1 MQTIKTNVRLSEN
14 AVNDNSRKQ
23 IDHLK
28 KSFLRLKNNSKKNDV
43 KFQTLIPNLQPP
55 PIQQSN
61 YPNQQSIFTTIINEV
76 VIPTTTTN
84 PQTSVIEGVLEEIKE
99 MVFDE
104 KHPHFPLFCLKKNVI
119 KIPSKVHVTVKH
131 IKKPLLKKIHPDA
144 NVAIELCLLFI
155 AELNSTY
162 FDWLKSYE
170 TNRWK
175 RLHSKY
181 LKKYFNSSP
190 TLYKVIRE
198 VLTTELKKGPIIECD
213 YIHIKGEK
221 SYCHQL
227 GEAYFGKGLKDYTLT
242 TPEAQ
247 KIYNNKLFDKYCRS
261 VKNPI

>member
-1 MQTIKTNVRLSEN
+1 M
-14 AVNDNSRKQ
+14 
-23 IDHLK
+23 
-28 KSFLRLKNNSKKNDV
+28 KKNEKKEKKEGYLTTDLTTNINDINL
-43 KFQTLIPNLQPP
+43 KSTLKSSLH
-55 PIQQSN
+55 N
-61 YPNQQSIFTTIINEV
+61 YLINYINKYKQYVFVNEV

-84 PQTSVIEGVLEEIKE
+84 PQTPVIVGVLEEIKE

-104 KHPHFPLFCLKKNVI
+104 KHPHFPLFCINKNVI
-119 KIPSKVHVTVKH
+119 KIPSKVHNTVKH
-131 IKKPLLKKIHPDA
+131 INKALLKKIHPDV

-162 FDWLKSYE
+162 FDYLKSYE

-181 LKKYFNSSP
+181 LKQYFNSSP

-247 KIYNNKLFDKYCRS
+247 KIYNNKLGFRVYLGLR
-261 VKNPI
+261 V